1 MNYRSL
7 VVSGRSIQSN
17 FPGLVGLLRLS
28 YHKQV
33 YEPFYGVVCSVRT
46 SPSFSHNRSDSNR
59 NRIKRR
65 KKVCMNY
72 IVLVFKYCLFYV
84 MDILRMSFIGEV
96 LMFTPFSTRA
106 LSNALFSLLK
116 ISTSALISSNPLSTG
131 TSSSTNFSAPPARRL
146 LITCRTFNKSHLTS

>member
-65 KKVCMNY
+65 KKVRMNY

-96 LMFTPFSTRA
+96 LMFTPFSTG
-106 LSNALFSLLK
+106 LFQMHYFRCLK
-116 ISTSALISSNPLSTG
+116 LA
-131 TSSSTNFSAPPARRL
+131 RL
-146 LITCRTFNKSHLTS
+146 L